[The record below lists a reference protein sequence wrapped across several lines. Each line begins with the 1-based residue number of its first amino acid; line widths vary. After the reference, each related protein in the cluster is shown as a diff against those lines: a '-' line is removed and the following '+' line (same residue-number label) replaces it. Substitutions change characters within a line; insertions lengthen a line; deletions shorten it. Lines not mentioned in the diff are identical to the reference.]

1 MTKIQNLWPLIAIA
15 FGLLAIPGFI
25 SGGHTTAAAAYQDEG
40 RVRDEVA
47 QDYQLNSGAR
57 VEVYSINGPVEIE
70 SGPAGTAHVHIIRTA
85 PTQSDLD
92 RRRVLI
98 DASPAGLEVHE
109 EKNRSEARVNTHVIL
124 TVPSSVNLSVHGVN
138 GAVKASNIEGQVN
151 VNGVNGRVQ
160 IGQALQASTISGIN
174 GAVVVNLVQLGQQG
188 LHINGINGAIELHFS
203 ESLNANL
210 AVDGVSG
217 GVYTEV
223 PNMTVQG
230 RFSASNFRAQL
241 GSGGPTI
248 SLSGINGR
256 VHITG
261 N

>member
-1 MTKIQNLWPLIAIA
+1 MPGKMLMMLIAVTI
-15 FGLLAIPGFI
+15 GLLGARG
-25 SGGHTTAAAAYQDEG
+25 SVRAGHTTAAGIYQDDG
-40 RVRDEVA
+40 RARDEVA
-47 QDYQLNSGAR
+47 QDYPLNSGAR
-57 VEVYSINGPVEIE
+57 VEVYSINGPVDIE
-70 SGPAGTAHVHIIRTA
+70 TGPSGTAHVHIIRTA

-98 DASPAGLEVHE
+98 DADPGSLQVHE
-109 EKNRSEARVNTHVIL
+109 EKNRSEAHVTTHVIL
-124 TVPSSVNLSVHGVN
+124 TVPSAVNLSIHGVN
-138 GAVKASNIEGQVN
+138 GAVKAPNIEGRVN

-160 IGQALQASTISGIN
+160 IGQALEASSISGIN
-174 GAVVVNLVQLGQQG
+174 GAVVVSLVRLGQQG
-188 LHINGINGAIELHFS
+188 LRLNGINGAIELHFS
-203 ESLNANL
+203 ESLNADL
-210 AVDGVSG
+210 AVDGVNG

-230 RFSASNFRAQL
+230 RFSSTNFRAQL

-256 VHITG
+256 VHVTG